1 MTKADYP
8 VLLNGLS
15 RRALLKAGAV
25 LLASGVSQSVLA
37 QAQPTASRADDLY
50 ALANGKTPAQ
60 LASDETY
67 WDAVRTLYEP
77 AEFPIHLEHGN
88 WGMMAKP
95 VHARFLQAIAEVNQQ
110 TSYFGR
116 ELYGP
121 ELQIVMER
129 LSAELGVSVD
139 ELAPVRNATEALTAL
154 ISGYNKLTPGDGV
167 LIADLDYPAMQG
179 AMRWLVDRRGVAV
192 HTLDLPEPATRENL
206 LAAYESTFRNNP
218 QIRLALL
225 THISHRTGLLLPVR
239 ELVDMARGYD
249 VDVILDSAHA
259 WGQIDFTLPDT
270 GADFIGL
277 NLHKWIGAPLGL
289 GLMYIRRDRLG
300 DIDRHIIRGG
310 GSDIAGGIAA
320 RTGVGTTNI
329 ASMLAV
335 ETELDV
341 HHQIG
346 AANKEFRLRYLRNV
360 WVDRLRNHPRVEIL
374 TPDDPALYAGICSF
388 RLRGHHDVVSNLAL
402 AKRLLDEYGIFTV
415 QRDGLASGACI
426 RATPAVF
433 TRVADVA
440 ALADAIERLA

>member
-1 MTKADYP
+1 MTKADQL
-8 VLLNGLS
+8 VSLTGLS

-25 LLASGVSQSVLA
+25 LLASGAGSTVLA
-37 QAQPTASRADDLY
+37 QAQPNGNLADDLY

-77 AEFPIHLEHGN
+77 AAFPIHLEHGN

-95 VHARFLQAIAEVNQQ
+95 VQARYLQATAEVNQQ

-121 ELQIVMER
+121 ELQKIMQR
-129 LSAELGVSVD
+129 LSTELEVSVD

-154 ISGYNKLTPGDGV
+154 ISGYNRLKPGDGV
-167 LIADLDYPAMQG
+167 LFADLDYPSMQG
-179 AMRWLVDRRGVAV
+179 AMRWLVDRRGVSV

-206 LAAYESTFRNNP
+206 IAAYENTFRNNP

-239 ELVDMARGYD
+239 EIVDVARAYD

-259 WGQIDFTLPDT
+259 WGQIDFTLPDI
-270 GADFIGL
+270 GADFVGL

-289 GLMYIRRDRLG
+289 GLMYVKRDRLG
-300 DIDRHIIRGG
+300 DIDRNIVRGG
-310 GSDIAGGIAA
+310 GSDIAGGIVA

-329 ASMLAV
+329 AAMLAV
-335 ETELDV
+335 ESALDV

-346 AANKEFRLRYLRNV
+346 AANKEFRLRYLRNI

-388 RLRGHHDVVSNLAL
+388 RLRGQNDVASNLAL